1 MKSSTTM
8 TTAEP
13 LRMMTDKD
21 HRDSRQQGDAG
32 RNEDNAAAAGE
43 SPTGD
48 IGHRLADI
56 SEDIHRQVTEERD
69 EYLDSLQRLQAD
81 FDNYRKRV
89 TRESESSSSRVA
101 AEIVEEL
108 LPVLDN
114 FERAMQA
121 AMDHDKQVLSEGVE
135 LVFRQLREVLDRRGL
150 CEIEAH
156 GEEFD
161 PARHEAVLC
170 QPSAEH
176 EEGKVVDVLEKG
188 YRVNDKVVRPA
199 RVIVSEGPSP
209 ADKEKA

>member
-1 MKSSTTM
+1 MSDQDNKEGKQPDSASREGDST
-8 TTAEP
+8 
-13 LRMMTDKD
+13 
-21 HRDSRQQGDAG
+21 
-32 RNEDNAAAAGE
+32 AAAGGAA
-43 SPTGD
+43 PGQVGRQLTD
-48 IGHRLADI
+48 L
-56 SEDIHRQVTEERD
+56 SEDIHRQIIEERD

-89 TRESESSSSRVA
+89 TRESETSSGRVA

-121 AMDHDKQVLSEGVE
+121 AMNHDKQVLSEGVE

-150 CEIEAH
+150 CEIEAM
-156 GEEFD
+156 GEDFD
-161 PARHEAVLC
+161 PAHHEAVLC
-170 QPSAEH
+170 QSSDVH
-176 EEGKVVDVLEKG
+176 DEGKVVDVLEKG

-199 RVIVSEGPSP
+199 RVIVSEGPAP